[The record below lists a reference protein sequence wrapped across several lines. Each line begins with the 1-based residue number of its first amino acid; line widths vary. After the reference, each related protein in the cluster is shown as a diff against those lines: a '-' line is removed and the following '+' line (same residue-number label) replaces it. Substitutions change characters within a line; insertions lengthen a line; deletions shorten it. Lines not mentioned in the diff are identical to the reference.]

1 MKLSETIHAVTQ
13 KTSSLYRRRTL
24 SAYRSVYSSI
34 FSLTKEDRETGTL
47 FNSQWILEYQ
57 AFLSHRGLKRNT
69 ISFYMRTL
77 RSIYY
82 KAVDMGL
89 HVNVPNLFCKVF
101 TGTVPTTKR
110 FVEPGIIN
118 RISQA
123 KLTGTMEFTRDI
135 FMLSFYFQGM
145 AFVDLAYLKKTD
157 LQYGYITYY
166 RRKTNSQIT
175 IKVPPQAI
183 RILKKYATQVK
194 DSAYLVPIITDP
206 TKDDYT
212 QYQSALRSQNR
223 RLKALAKLL
232 GLEVTLSTYVARH
245 SWATMAYRN
254 RVPTATISEAMG
266 HKTEQVTRI
275 YLASL
280 NRETISQA
288 NETVI
293 KALKLEA
300 KERRLKKDCPSLG
313 KRRTE
318 I

>member
-1 MKLSETIHAVTQ
+1 MKLSETIHAITE

-34 FSLTKEDRETGTL
+34 FSLTKDDWETGML
-47 FNSQWILEYQ
+47 FNSQWVQEYQ
-57 AFLSHRGLKRNT
+57 TFLLHKGLKRNT

-82 KAVDMGL
+82 KAVDMGIY
-89 HVNVPNLFCKVF
+89 VNMPNLFSKVF
-101 TGTVPTTKR
+101 TGTMPTIKR
-110 FVEPGIIN
+110 FVEPHVIN
-118 RISQA
+118 RIAQA

-145 AFVDLAYLKKTD
+145 AFVDLAYLKKSD
-157 LQYGYITYY
+157 LQDGIITYY

-175 IKVPPQAI
+175 IKVPPQAT
-183 RILKKYATQVK
+183 RILKKYALQMK
-194 DSAYLVPIITDP
+194 ESEYLVPIITD
-206 TKDDYT
+206 TEKDDYT

-223 RLKALAKLL
+223 HLKVLAKTL

-254 RVPTATISEAMG
+254 KVPTATISEAMG
-266 HKTEQVTRI
+266 HKTEAVTRI

-280 NRETISQA
+280 SRETLSKA

-293 KALKLEA
+293 KALKLET
-300 KERRLKKDCPSLG
+300 KERKQKKECPSPS